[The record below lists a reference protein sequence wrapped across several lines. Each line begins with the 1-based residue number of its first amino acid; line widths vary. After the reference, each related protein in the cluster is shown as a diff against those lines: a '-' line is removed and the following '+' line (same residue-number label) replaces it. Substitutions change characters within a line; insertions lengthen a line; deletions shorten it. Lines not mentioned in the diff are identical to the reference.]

1 MSVTIKAIGGYASNF
16 GLDLCANWITGL
28 ILAID
33 YLKLIKNESKYMSL
47 WSKVFIGMCLGI
59 ISGIIFGKNAAIFQP
74 LGTIFINLILM
85 LVIPL
90 IFFVL
95 MNGIVNIQDTINIRR
110 IGIKSV
116 VLFIMTAM
124 VAVVL
129 GIIVTTIL
137 KPGSGVNF
145 HLLSNVNTTPTI
157 EKNNLMH
164 ILLSIVPSN
173 ALKSMVEGNILHVI
187 LLAFFIGIT
196 LATKRDS
203 FSGLIQF
210 INEMSQLMIKMIETI
225 VKIAPFGVFGYM
237 SWAIGTQGLDILL
250 PLVKLIFTIFFGCAL
265 QYLLFGV
272 IILVFAKL
280 SPLPFYRKMVGPQ
293 LLAFSTSCS
302 KATLTTLMK
311 TAHEKLGMSKT
322 NTNLLIPL
330 ASVLNMDGGA
340 LYLSSCV
347 LFFAQ
352 SMGVTLGIS
361 DYIIIIITCTLGSI
375 GAAGIPSGI
384 LLFLGMALTA
394 VGLPIEAV
402 AIIAGIDRILDMV
415 TTMINVTGDACIPLV
430 IDKTEGTLDVAKYNS
445 LQCIPEVIR
454 DNSKEAY
461 TF

>member
-1 MSVTIKAIGGYASNF
+1 
-16 GLDLCANWITGL
+16 
-28 ILAID
+28 
-33 YLKLIKNESKYMSL
+33 MSL
-47 WSKVFIGMCLGI
+47 WSRVFVGMCLGI
-59 ISGIIFGKNAAIFQP
+59 AAGILLGKHAAIFQP
-74 LGTIFINLILM
+74 LGTIFINLVLM

-95 MNGIVNIQDTINIRR
+95 MNGILSIQDTTHLRR
-110 IGIKSV
+110 IGLKSV
-116 VLFIMTAM
+116 LLFISTAT
-124 VAVVL
+124 VAVIL
-129 GIIVTTIL
+129 GMIVTSIL
-137 KPGSGVNF
+137 KPGVGVNF
-145 HLLSNVNTTPTI
+145 QLLGNVGVGTGSAI
-157 EKNNLMH
+157 EKNSLTN
-164 ILLSIVPSN
+164 ILVSIVPSN

-196 LATKRDS
+196 LSSMRDS
-203 FSGLIQF
+203 FVNIIQF
-210 INEMSQLMIKMIETI
+210 IKEMSQLMIKMIETV

-237 SWAIGTQGLDILL
+237 SWAIGTQGTDILL
-250 PLVKLIFTIFFGCAL
+250 PLIKLILTIFAGCAL

-272 IILVFAKL
+272 IILVFARL
-280 SPLPFYRKMVGPQ
+280 SPWPFYYKMAGPQ

-302 KATLTTLMK
+302 KATLATLMK
-311 TAHEKLGMSKT
+311 TANEKLGMSKT

-352 SMGVTLGIS
+352 AMGITLGIQ
-361 DYIIIIITCTLGSI
+361 DYLIIIVTCTLGSI

-430 IDKTEGTLDVAKYNS
+430 IDKTEGTLDVKTYNTMPRS
-445 LQCIPEVIR
+445 TNLVPEI
-454 DNSKEAY
+454 E
-461 TF
+461 

>member
-1 MSVTIKAIGGYASNF
+1 
-16 GLDLCANWITGL
+16 
-28 ILAID
+28 
-33 YLKLIKNESKYMSL
+33 MSL
-47 WSKVFIGMCLGI
+47 WSRVFLGMCLGI
-59 ISGIIFGKNAAIFQP
+59 VAGIVFGERAAIFQP

-90 IFFVL
+90 ILFVL
-95 MNGIVNIQDTINIRR
+95 INGIVSIQDSTHIRR
-110 IGIKSV
+110 IGVKSV
-116 VLFIMTAM
+116 LLFICTATS
-124 VAVVL
+124 AVIL
-129 GIIVTTIL
+129 GMIVTSVL
-137 KPGSGVNF
+137 KPGVGINLQ
-145 HLLSNVNTTPTI
+145 LLSNVGPTSAI
-157 EKNNLMH
+157 EKNSLTN
-164 ILLSIVPSN
+164 ILVNIIPSN

-196 LATKRDS
+196 LNTMRDS
-203 FSGLIQF
+203 FTTVIQF
-210 INEMSQLMIKMIETI
+210 IKEMSQLMIKMIETV

-237 SWAIGTQGLDILL
+237 SWAVGTQGLDILL
-250 PLVKLIFTIFFGCAL
+250 PLIKLILTIFAGCAL
-265 QYLLFGV
+265 QYVLFGI
-272 IILVFAKL
+272 IILVFARL
-280 SPLPFYRKMVGPQ
+280 SPLPFYYKMAGPQ

-302 KATLTTLMK
+302 KATLATLMK

-352 SMGVTLGIS
+352 ALGVTLGVQ
-361 DYIIIIITCTLGSI
+361 DYFIIVVTCTLGSI

-430 IDKTEGTLDVAKYNS
+430 IDKTEGTLDVAVYNTMHNLPS
-445 LQCIPEVIR
+445 KIEVE
-454 DNSKEAY
+454 SVS
-461 TF
+461 